1 MHFDLQIAQIDI
13 QKKKK
18 KKTRNLSLAQRATG
32 KTTAIKAEPKVYQ
45 ILENSF
51 SKNKK

>member
-13 QKKKK
+13 QKKK